1 MLYDPENTEAQTS
14 DLGIVHYKE
23 GVNTDKY
30 EYALTSSIETDN
42 QKVTWGTDN
51 NSYKVLGGPL
61 YLSNLRIFQ
70 NMIEKEKQS
79 AILNQNVVSDSQLA
93 IIIDNAKPVL
103 KLPKI
108 AKNR

>member
-1 MLYDPENTEAQTS
+1 MLYDPENPEAQTS

-23 GVNTDKY
+23 GLNTDKY
-30 EYALTSSIETDN
+30 TYTLQPNIESDN

-51 NSYKVLGGPL
+51 NAYKVLGGPL

-79 AILNQNVVSDSQLA
+79 AILNQNVVGDSQLA

>member
-1 MLYDPENTEAQTS
+1 MPLRLLLFD
-14 DLGIVHYKE
+14 HYPFLQHF
-23 GVNTDKY
+23 Y
-30 EYALTSSIETDN
+30 
-42 QKVTWGTDN
+42 
-51 NSYKVLGGPL
+51 YKK
-61 YLSNLRIFQ
+61 RIFQ

-79 AILNQNVVSDSQLA
+79 AILNQNVVGDSQLA